1 MQNPKQIAVKASVSD
16 YLSYSFLF
24 ILKTSAHT
32 SRWSGNRSG
41 KAKAKHPSFS
51 L

>member
-16 YLSYSFLF
+16 YLFVFFL
-24 ILKTSAHT
+24 IHPKTSAHT
-32 SRWSGNRSG
+32 YRWSGNRSG